1 MTSYS
6 AKTIEE
12 ILEQAAEEKGCSV
25 ENLSYTI
32 LEEKDGVFFIPNKL
46 VVNLL
51 QRMYFQWKM

>member
-25 ENLSYTI
+25 EDLWRAVAINYWNLRRKRWCIRY
-32 LEEKDGVFFIPNKL
+32 
-46 VVNLL
+46 
-51 QRMYFQWKM
+51 W

>member
-25 ENLSYTI
+25 EDLSYTI
-32 LEEKDGVFFIPNKL
+32 LEEKDG
-46 VVNLL
+46 VNLL